1 MKKEVE
7 AETDIYIE
15 KRKERGGGR
24 EKKGNEKGR

>member
-15 KRKERGGGR
+15 KRKEGGGR